1 MKIQLSVVG
10 RSGHPTNLRITA
22 DATATVGDVAAA
34 LASAS
39 PVKAAGAVDPATVPL
54 RVLDPAGITAP
65 ITLTSHTP
73 LDESGLRSGDLVNVS
88 AVVSEHSPAQQ
99 VAIAQVVSGP
109 DEGRSFPLP
118 PGSP

>member
-39 PVKAAGAVDPATVPL
+39 PVRP
-54 RVLDPAGITAP
+54 
-65 ITLTSHTP
+65 SW
-73 LDESGLRSGDLVNVS
+73 
-88 AVVSEHSPAQQ
+88 
-99 VAIAQVVSGP
+99 
-109 DEGRSFPLP
+109 
-118 PGSP
+118 